1 LVKNELDRPEK
12 DVSKAYDAAA
22 NCLSGIMK

>member
-1 LVKNELDRPEK
+1 LDRADK

-22 NCLSGIMK
+22 NCLSGVMK